1 VEKGGGEGI
10 KMPANVDYI
19 FSVLLKREIARKS
32 DEIADRV
39 EEIIEGHFPVQ
50 PEEELD
56 KTQINRF
63 MGIAYSSDNKKSLQ
77 EFIEHQ
83 AEKER
88 KAKKKPKLWTANNLD
103 THILNM
109 VEKIVKTDSKDVFES
124 ALREAESHRKG
135 IAEEFECLFSWNNVP
150 GKDSEKVLKFIGKKS
165 DIDWMENA
173 TVEKSQD
180 GRSIDVV
187 NGKNSA
193 KITISERKKRATL
206 TISGGRTYKLEVKKE
221 NDERKIYEAD
231 KLATRDNLILGIA
244 LELLKRFATHF
255 GIHYLYISKVG
266 GQNVRKTE
274 E

>member
-1 VEKGGGEGI
+1 
-10 KMPANVDYI
+10 MPANVDYI
-19 FSVLLKREIARKS
+19 FSVLLKKEIARKS

-39 EEIIEGHFPVQ
+39 EEIVEGHFPVQ

-56 KTQINRF
+56 KTQISRF
-63 MGIAYSSDNKKSLQ
+63 TGIAYSSDNKKSLQ

-83 AEKER
+83 ANKES
-88 KAKKKPKLWTANNLD
+88 KAKKKQWTANDLD

-109 VEKIVKTDSKDVFES
+109 VEVIAETDSKEVFEE
-124 ALREAESHRKG
+124 ALREAESHSKG

-150 GKDSEKVLKFIGKKS
+150 GKDMEKLLKFLVKYS

-187 NGKNSA
+187 KGNSSA
-193 KITISERKKRATL
+193 KMTISERKKRATL
-206 TISGGRTYKLEVKKE
+206 TISDGRTYNLEVKKE
-221 NDERKIYEAD
+221 NDERKIYEVD
-231 KLATRDNLILGIA
+231 SVATRDKLILDIA

-255 GIHYLYISKVG
+255 GIHYLYLSKG
-266 GQNVRKTE
+266 GRQNVRKTE
-274 E
+274 G